1 MDADFSTFELQ
12 YHTAVIRNARFCQDA
27 SLEPWDNEPEELLPT
42 TVAELQRIAAFSPH
56 GGLSYESAWE
66 YLFLYNTYYVLDAP
80 YENAPELCQLV
91 LTYDAAF
98 VVRYLST
105 IRLPLHRLRAAA
117 LDEGARALRES
128 WRVALDAQLNQA
140 GYSAAFRARYTVGD
154 VPTTP
159 SESKSS
165 LYQEDEPL
173 RANLPAR
180 HDWLLYQQ
188 SMAGA
193 TDGSH

>member
-1 MDADFSTFELQ
+1 MEADFSTFELQ
-12 YHTAVIRNARFCQDA
+12 YQTAVIRNARFCQDA

-105 IRLPLHRLRAAA
+105 IRLPLHRLRAGA
-117 LDEGARALRES
+117 LIQRVTRILASCVGCPTDSGGLQRSVSCPLYG
-128 WRVALDAQLNQA
+128 WRCADH
-140 GYSAAFRARYTVGD
+140 TVR
-154 VPTTP
+154 
-159 SESKSS
+159 K
-165 LYQEDEPL
+165 QEL
-173 RANLPAR
+173 FVSGR
-180 HDWLLYQQ
+180 
-188 SMAGA
+188 
-193 TDGSH
+193 